1 MRTTLNIDDDV
12 LAVARALAERK
23 GCSLGS
29 AVSELARRGFKG
41 IGAVEEDRGF
51 PVFNVDEGAAPI
63 TNEDVYGALDD
74 WP

>member
-1 MRTTLNIDDDV
+1 MRTILNLDEDV

-29 AVSELARRGFKG
+29 AVSELARRDFKG

-63 TNEDVYGALDD
+63 TNENLYGALDD

>member
-1 MRTTLNIDDDV
+1 MRTTLNLDDDV

-29 AVSELARRGFKG
+29 AVSELARRGFRG
-41 IGAVEEDRGF
+41 MGAVEEDSGF
-51 PVFNVDEGAAPI
+51 PVFRVDAGAPPI
-63 TNEDVYGALDD
+63 TSDDVYGALDD

>member
-63 TNEDVYGALDD
+63 TNEDVYGAMDD